1 MINRYLGN
9 KQEILPWILNS
20 IREKIGESGTV
31 GDLCAGSLSVSLAL
45 KSAGYNVVLNDINS
59 FSLRLGQALIE
70 PNEIHDF
77 SKLIELI
84 GREPVETLEGRL
96 NQILDYLEQTEEN
109 PPEHEEH
116 YRECYA
122 PGGQRATGVN
132 RNGNDFERRFFT
144 VEVATRIDTVLGWIR
159 HWHNRDMLSEQ
170 ATALLLSCTMRAV
183 EMRANTQGTYHESDL
198 KKWDE
203 RALKPFEFER
213 LDSKLLETIRKGGEH
228 VVGDG
233 RPSEEFAIDGPAMNL
248 LYLDPP
254 YNNRQYSDYYF
265 MLNQIADHHLIP
277 NLTDFFNEIVYQRG
291 QNMDTSKKSALSS
304 ESTFLD
310 TLGQIIENTSCDWVM
325 ISYNNGKNHWGEYMA
340 GTSDEGLNKIREW
353 IGTQDYLV
361 PNSLTIDEQPRT
373 NYQSRGTKAIKTL
386 EYLISV
392 RKHQHSESV

>member
-31 GDLCAGSLSVSLAL
+31 GDLCAGSLSVSLGL
-45 KSAGYNVVLNDINS
+45 KAAGYNVVLNDINS

-84 GREPVETLEGRL
+84 GREPEKTLEGRL

-109 PPEHEEH
+109 PPKHEEH

-122 PGGQRATGVN
+122 PGGKRATGVN
-132 RNGNDFERRFFT
+132 QNGNDFERRFFT
-144 VEVATRIDTVLGWIR
+144 VEVAMRIDTVLGWIR
-159 HWHNRDMLSEQ
+159 HWHNRDMLSKQ

-203 RALKPFEFER
+203 RALKPFKFER
-213 LDSKLLETIRKGGEH
+213 LDSELLETIRKGGEH
-228 VVGDG
+228 VIGDG
-233 RPSEEFAIDGPAMNL
+233 RPSEEYAIDGPAMNL

-291 QNMDTSKKSALSS
+291 QNMNTSKKSALSK

-310 TLGQIIENTSCDWVM
+310 TIGQIIKNTSCDWVI
-325 ISYNNGKNHWGEYMA
+325 ISYNNGKNHWGKYMD

-353 IGTQDYLV
+353 IGTQDYLDS
-361 PNSLTIDEQPRT
+361 NSITIDEQPRT
-373 NYQSRGTKAIKTL
+373 NYQSRGTKAIETL

-392 RKHQHSESV
+392 RKHQHSGLV